1 MNKFLIKGLKISAGL
16 HGFLLLILISS
27 FIFNYFSSTKR
38 GPSHVFQL
46 EAGPKTSNVANKP
59 APVASVEIKKNT
71 VKKAV
76 QEKKISYND
85 FVKNQGVA
93 TKNPKPTTTSTT
105 QSIAAPKI
113 QTADIKKK
121 FEEKFSETQL
131 TSPGL
136 SGAIDGL
143 LEEYQAYVRSV
154 IDSSWKQPEDFS
166 GYNNETIVEFDVDK
180 LGYLCNIRITKSSGC
195 RIFDQSVEQAFQTA
209 AFIRPTPNGKMLSG
223 CRLTFAK
230 KLR

>member
-1 MNKFLIKGLKISAGL
+1 MNRFLTKGLKISAGL
-16 HGFLLLILISS
+16 HGFFLLILISG

-46 EAGPKTSNVANKP
+46 ETVPKTSSVPSKAT
-59 APVASVEIKKNT
+59 PVASVETKKNT

-93 TKNPKPTTTSTT
+93 TKNPKATTPSTQPIT
-105 QSIAAPKI
+105 APKI

-121 FEEKFSETQL
+121 FEEKLSETQL
-131 TSPGL
+131 ISPGL
-136 SGAIDGL
+136 SGAMDSL